1 MRGLR
6 RVAIDLGVEVYENTP
21 MTRLDYGKPAIV
33 CTPKGNIQA
42 QQVVLALNAWMVEQF
57 KQFKNSIVVV
67 SSDMVITKPLGDSL
81 PLSGWQAGFSVL
93 DSRIFVHYYR
103 DTPDGRLMLGKGGNQ
118 FSFNNQVDAMFNK
131 PTRYQG
137 LLRKSFD
144 KLFPHLRGEEFA
156 YSWTGGSD
164 RSATGFPFFGEL
176 DKQSNIFYGFG
187 YSGNGVAQT
196 RMGGK
201 ILSSLILG
209 IDNEWT
215 NSGLAKGPL
224 GYFPPEPLRWTGAM
238 IVRNAVRRKEEAE
251 DNEKT
256 PFIWDKW
263 LAKLAGPAGKAD
275 KLD

>member
-1 MRGLR
+1 M
-6 RVAIDLGVEVYENTP
+6 
-21 MTRLDYGKPAIV
+21 
-33 CTPKGNIQA
+33 
-42 QQVVLALNAWMVEQF
+42 
-57 KQFKNSIVVV
+57 
-67 SSDMVITKPLGDSL
+67 
-81 PLSGWQAGFSVL
+81 
-93 DSRIFVHYYR
+93 
-103 DTPDGRLMLGKGGNQ
+103 
-118 FSFNNQVDAMFNK
+118 
-131 PTRYQG
+131 
-137 LLRKSFD
+137 
-144 KLFPHLRGEEFA
+144 RGEEFA

-201 ILSSLILG
+201 ILSSLALG

-215 NSGLAKGPL
+215 KSGLAKGPL
-224 GYFPPEPLRWTGAM
+224 GHFPPEPFRWTGAM
-238 IVRNAVRRKEEAE
+238 MVRNAVRRKEEAE
-251 DNEKT
+251 DNEQT